1 MLSLKKL
8 SLLIVEDEKNLAKLL
23 KDALSDFFQKTS
35 VAYDGEEGLI
45 FYEAF
50 TPDIVIT
57 DIMIPKLTGLEM
69 AKKIKEINPNQH
81 IIILSAYS
89 DTQKLLNAIDVGVVK
104 YFIKP
109 FDPDELLEYISSI
122 SQKILKSKVLKLQ
135 DGFTYSYHDK
145 KLYKNDTIIKLTKKE
160 TIFLNSLLD
169 GKILS
174 KQKIKELLWDDEVSD
189 ERLRTFIKRF
199 REKTSKNFLQN
210 ISSQGYILGVN
221 KS

>member
-23 KDALSDFFQKTS
+23 KDALLEFFQKTN
-35 VAYDGEEGLI
+35 VAYDGEEGLM
-45 FYEAF
+45 FYEALE
-50 TPDIVIT
+50 PDIVIT
-57 DIMIPKLTGLEM
+57 DIMIPKLSGLEM

-122 SQKILKSKVLKLQ
+122 SQKILKSRQ
-135 DGFTYSYHDK
+135 F
-145 KLYKNDTIIKLTKKE
+145 
-160 TIFLNSLLD
+160 
-169 GKILS
+169 
-174 KQKIKELLWDDEVSD
+174 
-189 ERLRTFIKRF
+189 
-199 REKTSKNFLQN
+199 
-210 ISSQGYILGVN
+210 
-221 KS
+221 